1 MDREYGRRNRRATI
15 SCTMVGSRPLSDY
28 EQADVGGQT
37 DGGWQAQ
44 SWITMTWLPQRLGT
58 YLSPRFRRRSIGH
71 IAMTSSPYACCCGDE
86 TEYKEKGVGCDMH
99 SDHSNEKGIVHMDH
113 SNKGCDL
120 HSVYS
125 AAWESENADSKTR
138 QLMTV
143 FQIPAFMVEA
153 HILGSYRPLC
163 HSVRECIMS
172 WRYVHTELGNIMT
185 HMAGLLV
192 FIGLALVTGPAVIPA
207 VAPSASAADY
217 AVIYTYI
224 AAVLFCLAASS
235 AFHTL
240 ACHSQHKH
248 FRALRCDFI
257 GILVL
262 IVGSFVPIGYYGFL
276 NAPRILVGYMAMF
289 VFIGI
294 VGVAVSIV
302 GHVEDPRRARWR
314 PIIFMGISG
323 AGLVPIV
330 HGAVLNGYAGAVDK
344 MSLWYVVAMIMLYI
358 VGTVIYAF
366 KLPERYRPGKHDV
379 LLHSHQIFHVF
390 VVLAAILH
398 YIGIVRA
405 LDWAH
410 AATN

>member
-1 MDREYGRRNRRATI
+1 
-15 SCTMVGSRPLSDY
+15 
-28 EQADVGGQT
+28 
-37 DGGWQAQ
+37 
-44 SWITMTWLPQRLGT
+44 
-58 YLSPRFRRRSIGH
+58 
-71 IAMTSSPYACCCGDE
+71 
-86 TEYKEKGVGCDMH
+86 
-99 SDHSNEKGIVHMDH
+99 
-113 SNKGCDL
+113 
-120 HSVYS
+120 
-125 AAWESENADSKTR
+125 
-138 QLMTV
+138 
-143 FQIPAFMVEA
+143 
-153 HILGSYRPLC
+153 
-163 HSVRECIMS
+163 
-172 WRYVHTELGNIMT
+172 
-185 HMAGLLV
+185 
-192 FIGLALVTGPAVIPA
+192 
-207 VAPSASAADY
+207 
-217 AVIYTYI
+217 
-224 AAVLFCLAASS
+224 
-235 AFHTL
+235 
-240 ACHSQHKH
+240 
-248 FRALRCDFI
+248 
-257 GILVL
+257 
-262 IVGSFVPIGYYGFL
+262 
-276 NAPRILVGYMAMF
+276 MAMF